1 MRTIST
7 VVTVLALT
15 LLLVG
20 QAAARQPSRSV
31 KGRSFDG
38 GWARKAVVSY
48 YQDRGMNTSGLRVH
62 AVRPSHSG
70 KSTQV
75 AVQTGSK
82 VRLFNVLRR
91 NSKVSATRTGL
102 ISQSRAVSTAH
113 QQIKRYQSHL
123 RTGAFLKP
131 AGLST
136 TGRSYKLDGQSGRRR
151 NGGVRYD
158 AYVTLRKGTLNNVA
172 IK

>member
-1 MRTIST
+1 MRTIT
-7 VVTVLALT
+7 TIITALALT

-20 QAAARQPSRSV
+20 QAAAKQPSSAG
-31 KGRSFDG
+31 KGRSFGG
-38 GWARKAVVSY
+38 GWARKAVISY
-48 YQDRGMNTSGLRVH
+48 FQDRGMSTRGLRVH
-62 AVRPSHSG
+62 AVRPSRSG

-75 AVQTGSK
+75 AVQTSST

-91 NSKVSATRTGL
+91 NNKVSATRTGL
-102 ISQSRAVSTAH
+102 FSQSRAVTAA
-113 QQIKRYQSHL
+113 QLQIKGYQSHL
-123 RTGAFLKP
+123 RTDAKMKP

-136 TGRSYKLDGQSGRRR
+136 TGRSYKLDGRSGR
-151 NGGVRYD
+151 GGNTRYD